1 MATAAGVAGGM
12 LVAGAI
18 SNMLG
23 GHSAQ
28 ASPAAA
34 SNQKTGDAADANKD
48 SAQAQDAAASKDDA
62 YKDGYQDAMDDTGGG
77 WFGGDG
83 GGDFDI

>member
-1 MATAAGVAGGM
+1 MTTAAGVAGGM

-23 GHSAQ
+23 GHGAQ

-34 SNQKTGDAADANKD
+34 SNQKAGDAADANKE
-48 SAQAQDAAASKDDA
+48 SAQPQEAAASKDDA
-62 YKDGYQDAMDDTGGG
+62 YDQGYQDAADDAGGG

-83 GGDFDI
+83 GDFDI